1 MDRALLRLM
10 ENERVMRERFLRLTR
25 PGGLPEHPDVIKA
38 AEDLWKEAAAAVRA
52 YERKREDPQAR

>member
-10 ENERVMRERFLRLTR
+10 ENERVMRERFLRLSR

-38 AEDLWKEAAAAVRA
+38 AEDLWKEAVAAVRA
-52 YERKREDPQAR
+52 YEGK